1 MKAGPCS
8 TWPQLDILLAVA
20 AALLPPIVPLPTPK
34 SNLSCYRLYC
44 IRRQQ
49 KIYLPSY
56 AYMLNSRVA
65 LNVTTSKGSELHE
78 RSPHFCWQLK
88 DLLSLMPLHFRAN
101 VTLFPSGCF
110 PIPRPKNELPK
121 IFTQALITP

>member
-20 AALLPPIVPLPTPK
+20 AAALLPPIVPLPTPK
-34 SNLSCYRLYC
+34 SNLPCYRLNC
-44 IRRQQ
+44 IRREQ

-78 RSPHFCWQLK
+78 R
-88 DLLSLMPLHFRAN
+88 
-101 VTLFPSGCF
+101 
-110 PIPRPKNELPK
+110 
-121 IFTQALITP
+121 

>member
-20 AALLPPIVPLPTPK
+20 AASLLRIEPLPTQK
-34 SNLSCYRLYC
+34 SNLSCNRLNG
-44 IRRQQ
+44 IRREQ

-65 LNVTTSKGSELHE
+65 LYVTTSKGSELHE
-78 RSPHFCWQLK
+78 R
-88 DLLSLMPLHFRAN
+88 
-101 VTLFPSGCF
+101 
-110 PIPRPKNELPK
+110 
-121 IFTQALITP
+121 

>member
-20 AALLPPIVPLPTPK
+20 AALFPPIEPLPTPK
-34 SNLSCYRLYC
+34 SNLSCYRLNC
-44 IRRQQ
+44 IRREQ

-65 LNVTTSKGSELHE
+65 LYVTTSEGSELHE
-78 RSPHFCWQLK
+78 L
-88 DLLSLMPLHFRAN
+88 
-101 VTLFPSGCF
+101 
-110 PIPRPKNELPK
+110 
-121 IFTQALITP
+121 